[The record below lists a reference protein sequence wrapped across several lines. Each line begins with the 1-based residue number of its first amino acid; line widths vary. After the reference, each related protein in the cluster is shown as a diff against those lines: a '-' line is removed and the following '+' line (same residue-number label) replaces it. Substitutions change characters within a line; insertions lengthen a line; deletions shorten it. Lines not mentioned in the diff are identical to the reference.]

1 MRRFI
6 VAIVVAVAGGLLM
19 ALSFPPAGA
28 LRPLAVAG
36 PLLLALSVR
45 GLRARTAYLVA
56 FVFGMAFFVP
66 HIAWAGEFLGWLPWT
81 ALAVYQSVFVG
92 FLGPALVAIFRLR
105 VWPVWA
111 ACAWVGMEALRSR
124 YLFGGFPW
132 GRLGFS
138 QDAGP
143 FTPWVA
149 YGGIPLLSA
158 MVALCGF
165 LLAEAWIRAQ
175 AGFRSTRRP
184 NWRTTFT
191 RPVLV
196 VAGCALLIPLL
207 GSLGWLTINSGS
219 DSKVPTTVVAVIQ
232 GNVPREG
239 LEFNAQRRAVLDN
252 HVKETFKLAADIDS
266 GKSPQP
272 TVVLW
277 PENSSDIDPFVN
289 EDASTE
295 IQAAADAVNAP
306 ILVGAVANGPGDHPL
321 NMAVM
326 WWPSNAAKPGPGQK
340 YVKRHPAPFAEYI
353 PYRSFFRKITPM
365 VDEVRADFL
374 AGKRVGTF
382 NIARD
387 GAKPFVLGDVICFE
401 VAYDGLVADTV
412 RDGAK
417 ILTVQTNNA
426 TFGHTNEAAQQ
437 FAMSRLRAIEFD
449 RTVLSASTS
458 GISGIILPDGTVI
471 DKSGLYEP
479 AKYVGTVPLMSTTT
493 VAAWVGPWPEYL
505 MCVAALCGIVIGF
518 LRRPRTRRRSR
529 EKSADP
535 VEMTAADAVVT

>member
-1 MRRFI
+1 
-6 VAIVVAVAGGLLM
+6 
-19 ALSFPPAGA
+19 
-28 LRPLAVAG
+28 
-36 PLLLALSVR
+36 
-45 GLRARTAYLVA
+45 
-56 FVFGMAFFVP
+56 
-66 HIAWAGEFLGWLPWT
+66 
-81 ALAVYQSVFVG
+81 
-92 FLGPALVAIFRLR
+92 
-105 VWPVWA
+105 
-111 ACAWVGMEALRSR
+111 MEALRSR

-165 LLAEAWIRAQ
+165 LLAEAWFRMRA
-175 AGFRSTRRP
+175 ADRRS
-184 NWRTTFT
+184 WRAITT

-196 VAGCALLIPLL
+196 VAGCALLIPAV
-207 GSLGWLTINSGS
+207 GALGWFTIDSGTGG
-219 DSKVPTTVVAVIQ
+219 KTPTAVVALIQ

-239 LEFNAQRRAVLDN
+239 LDFNAQRRAVLDD
-252 HVKETFKLAADIDS
+252 HVKETFKLAEDIAE

-289 EDASTE
+289 EDASSE
-295 IQAAADAVNAP
+295 IQAAADAVDAP
-306 ILVGAVANGPGDHPL
+306 ILVGAVANGTDGHPL

-326 WWPSNAAKPGPGQK
+326 WWPTDSANPGPGQR

-365 VDEVRADFL
+365 VDEVRADFA

-382 NIARD
+382 NVSRD
-387 GAKPFVLGDVICFE
+387 GATPFVLGDVICFE
-401 VAYDGLVADTV
+401 VAYDNLVADTV
-412 RDGAK
+412 NDGAQ

-426 TFGHTNEAAQQ
+426 TFGHSDEAAQQ
-437 FAMSRLRAIEFD
+437 FAMSRLRAIEHD

-458 GISGIILPDGTVI
+458 GISGVILPDGTVV
-471 DKSGLYEP
+471 DKSGLFVA
-479 AKYVGTVPLMSTTT
+479 AKYVVTVPLMSTTT
-493 VAAWVGPWPEYL
+493 VATWVGAWPEYV
-505 MCVAALCGIVIGF
+505 MCAAAVVAIALGF
-518 LRRPRTRRRSR
+518 LRRPRRPGRRRGRRSR
-529 EKSADP
+529 DPATDASDVPGEAATPTVDP
-535 VEMTAADAVVT
+535 VMS

>member
-1 MRRFI
+1 MRRLI

-19 ALSFPPAGA
+19 ALAFPPAGI

-66 HIAWAGEFLGWLPWT
+66 HVAWAGEFLGWLPWT

-105 VWPVWA
+105 LWPVWA

-149 YGGIPLLSA
+149 YGGVPLLSA

-165 LLAEAWIRAQ
+165 LLAEAWIRAR
-175 AGFRSTRRP
+175 AAARSSDRAS
-184 NWRTTFT
+184 WRTVLT
-191 RPVLV
+191 RPVLI
-196 VAGCALLIPLL
+196 VAGGALLIPAL
-207 GSLGWLTINSGS
+207 GSLGWLTINNGN
-219 DSKVPTTVVAVIQ
+219 DPNVPTAVVAVIQ

-252 HVKETFKLAADIDS
+252 HVKETFELAADIDS

-289 EDASTE
+289 EDASSE

-326 WWPSNAAKPGPGQK
+326 WWPSDTSKPGPGQK

-353 PYRSFFRKITPM
+353 PYRSFFRKITPL
-365 VDEVRADFL
+365 VDDVRADFL

-382 NIARD
+382 NVTRS
-387 GAKPFVLGDVICFE
+387 GAKPFVIGDVICFE

-412 RDGAK
+412 NHGAK

-426 TFGHTNEAAQQ
+426 TFGHTREAAQQ
-437 FAMSRLRAIEFD
+437 FAMSRLRAVEFD

-458 GISGIILPDGTVI
+458 GISGVILPDGTVV
-471 DKSGLYEP
+471 DKSGLYVS
-479 AKYVGTVPLMSTTT
+479 AKYVATVPLMSTTT
-493 VAAWVGPWPEYL
+493 VATWVGAWPEYV
-505 MCVAALCGIVIGF
+505 MCVVALSGIVIGF
-518 LRRPRTRRRSR
+518 LRRPHKPRAAASDAADRS
-529 EKSADP
+529 
-535 VEMTAADAVVT
+535 TADAVVT

>member
-1 MRRFI
+1 M
-6 VAIVVAVAGGLLM
+6 VAIALAVAGGLLM
-19 ALSFPPAGA
+19 ALAFPPAGL

-36 PLLLALSVR
+36 PLLLALAVR

-105 VWPVWA
+105 AWPVWA
-111 ACAWVGMEALRSR
+111 ACAWVGVEALRSR

-165 LLAEAWIRAQ
+165 LLAEAWIRART
-175 AGFRSTRRP
+175 GFRSADRP
-184 NWRTTFT
+184 SWRTAFA
-191 RPVLV
+191 RPVLI
-196 VAGCALLIPLL
+196 VAGGALLIPAL
-207 GSLGWLTINSGS
+207 GSLGWLTINNGS
-219 DSKVPTTVVAVIQ
+219 DPKVPTAVVAVIQ

-239 LEFNAQRRAVLDN
+239 LEFNEQRRAVLDN

-266 GKSPQP
+266 GKSAQP

-289 EDASTE
+289 DDASSE

-326 WWPSNAAKPGPGQK
+326 WWPNNADTPGPGQK

-365 VDEVRADFL
+365 VDQVRADFL

-382 NIARD
+382 NISTS
-387 GAKPFVLGDVICFE
+387 GPKPFVLGDVICFE

-412 RDGAK
+412 NDGAN

-426 TFGHTNEAAQQ
+426 TFGHTNEAPQQ

-458 GISGIILPDGTVI
+458 GISGVILPDGTIV
-471 DKSGLYEP
+471 DQSGLYVS
-479 AKYVGTVPLMSTTT
+479 ARYVATVPLMSTTT
-493 VAAWVGPWPEYL
+493 VAAWVGPWPEYV
-505 MCVAALCGIVIGF
+505 MCVLAAGGIVIGF
-518 LRRPRTRRRSR
+518 RRRPRKPRS
-529 EKSADP
+529 
-535 VEMTAADAVVT
+535 AASDAVDTPVTEAVAT